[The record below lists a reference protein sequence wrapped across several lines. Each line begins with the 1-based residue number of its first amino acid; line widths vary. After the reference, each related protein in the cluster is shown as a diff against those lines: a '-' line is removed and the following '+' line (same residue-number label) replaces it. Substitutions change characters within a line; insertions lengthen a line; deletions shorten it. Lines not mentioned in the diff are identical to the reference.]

1 MLKIEIAGQAVFLDT
16 VQIDSMEEPEESC
29 TNSMCLTK
37 IGEVTFQYAGVEP
50 FEALQLL
57 KKDVGI
63 EIARGGIS
71 PTLPSAISFV
81 LVKFHKGFTVNWQ
94 EINAQTRSAMV
105 LGAIQAAQAS
115 EQAADLL
122 ARVGDK
128 SS

>member
-1 MLKIEIAGQAVFLDT
+1 MLKIEIAGQVVFLDT
-16 VQIDSMEEPEESC
+16 VQMDSMEEPEESC

-37 IGEVTFQYAGVEP
+37 IGEVTFQYAGVEA

-57 KKDVGI
+57 KKDVAI

-115 EQAADLL
+115 EQAAELL